1 MSKEHH
7 GASVKTPRGFV
18 DIFNAFL
25 LKNLESYIVWDNFLI
40 EPKVTHWIDE
50 KEIKIQIE

>member
-25 LKNLESYIVWDNFLI
+25 LKNLESYIVYVVDRHVGKYLI
-40 EPKVTHWIDE
+40 K
-50 KEIKIQIE
+50 KK

>member
-25 LKNLESYIVWDNFLI
+25 LKNLESYIVHYTFNDLGAKRHRNFGLLLN
-40 EPKVTHWIDE
+40 KGQ
-50 KEIKIQIE
+50 K

>member
-1 MSKEHH
+1 MKKNICGNFMSKEHH

-25 LKNLESYIVWDNFLI
+25 LKNLESYIVDSEITKSFIKN
-40 EPKVTHWIDE
+40 VDE
-50 KEIKIQIE
+50 